1 MLHITLYN
9 NENSGEV
16 LDKRLIKIADKEV
29 SQYNDMAI
37 ETPIL
42 ILSDLE
48 ADTLSQLNY
57 VYIEEFDRYYDCVPI
72 LLNEGMYQLTCEVDP
87 LMSFKNEI
95 LNLNVIVDKNEY
107 EVNPY
112 IDDGSY
118 MVEERQRVETIEFPL
133 GFNDYGSHILITAGG
148 A

>member
-16 LDKRLIKIADKEV
+16 LDKRLIKISDKEV

-87 LMSFKNEI
+87 LMSFKDEI
-95 LNLNVIVDKNEY
+95 LKLDAIVNKNQY
-107 EVNPY
+107 ESNMY
-112 IDDGSY
+112 YDDGSFKTESRENIQI
-118 MVEERQRVETIEFPL
+118 VNFSA
-133 GFNDYGSHILITAGG
+133 GFNDTGRFILIAAGG
-148 A
+148 